1 MIISVSR
8 RGDIPR
14 FHFDWFMER
23 LGEGFTETV
32 NPFNAAQ
39 VRRVSLLPEDAEVL
53 VFWTRDPGVIARRA
67 EELGGRRYYVMTTLT
82 GYGPL
87 LEPNMPPPE
96 AVIAAIRDLAGM
108 LGPERL
114 IWRYDPLFLSDET
127 DRAFHLRNFRA
138 LSRALRGAVSR
149 VITSVYDE
157 YGGSRRRIA
166 ALERAGAL
174 RPRPHY
180 TAEGAWVSEVRL
192 LAADLAG
199 LAAEAGMELRT
210 CAEGEEAAE
219 LGIAAGACIDGELIR
234 RLWGIEAGC
243 KDRNQ
248 RPRCRCA
255 PSVDIGRYGS
265 CPAGCVY
272 CYARR

>member
-1 MIISVSR
+1 MIVSVSR

-14 FHFDWFMER
+14 FQFEWFMER
-23 LGEGFTETV
+23 LGEGFAGTV

-53 VFWTRDPGVIARRA
+53 VFWTRDPRAILRRA
-67 EELGGRRYYVMTTLT
+67 GELEGRRFYVMTTLT
-82 GYGPL
+82 GYGSL
-87 LEPNMPPPE
+87 LEPNMPPQE
-96 AVIAAIRDLAGM
+96 EVIAALRGLAGL
-108 LGPERL
+108 LGPERV
-114 IWRYDPLFLSDET
+114 IWRYDPLFLSDHT
-127 DRAFHLRNFRA
+127 DRDFHLRNFRA
-138 LSRALRGAVSR
+138 LSRALKGAVGR

-166 ALERAGAL
+166 ALERAGSL
-174 RPRPHY
+174 RRRPHY
-180 TAEGAWVSEVRL
+180 SPEGAWVPELRL

-199 LAAEAGMELRT
+199 LAGEAGMELRT
-210 CAEGEEAAE
+210 CAEGEEPAE
-219 LGIAAGACIDGELIR
+219 LGIPAGACIDGELIR
-234 RLWGIEAGC
+234 RLWGIEAGG

-255 PSVDIGRYGS
+255 PSVDIGRYGP
-265 CPAGCVY
+265 CPGGCVY